1 MTRPSRS
8 SGIRN
13 TGIRSAAIVIGVIAV
28 LYLARDIL
36 IPLALAI
43 TLSLVLTPAVG
54 WLQKVHMGRFPA
66 ALIVIV
72 VSMAAVGG
80 ISYVIFNQIVQ
91 VATELPSYQENI
103 DNKIRALR
111 MRDSGALG
119 RAAKSVQKL
128 GKELDTVE
136 DTPAPASTARAA
148 RVNTPAN
155 PLPVQVIEPQP
166 NALIYVRD
174 VTRPCLG
181 ARAVLGIVLVFTLFL
196 LVEESDLRNRLF
208 RLAGMSRLNV
218 MTQALDD
225 ATKRVSRYLMLQFLV
240 NAAFGALCGLG
251 LYLIGVPYAALWGA
265 VAALF
270 RIVPY
275 VGSIVAG
282 FLPLVL
288 SLAVFNNWLQPLL
301 VFTLFAT
308 LELITANLLEPRLY
322 GAHTGISSLA
332 LLLTT
337 VFWAALWGPAGLIL
351 STPLTVC
358 VVVLGRH
365 VPHLAFLHILLG
377 DQPALE
383 PEAHLYQRL
392 LAMDEQE
399 ARAVIEAY
407 RADKSLLQLY
417 DAVILPALAMAE
429 QDRHKGALDPER
441 EEFLFLSLREVL
453 AEYSESAAHSVEV
466 AAPGRMLCFPAHD
479 EADEIAAAMLAQL
492 LEHAGQ
498 AAVSFPIGTSSG
510 TMLDLV
516 APTENDV
523 FCISSIPPFAFSHA
537 RNLNREL
544 RAKYPQ
550 TKILIG
556 VWGFTGDAER
566 ALQRFQPRR
575 PDKLVNSL
583 AEALEYLGVDPQ
595 APSDDGASPQPD
607 DQGAVEALTEV

>member
-1 MTRPSRS
+1 
-8 SGIRN
+8 
-13 TGIRSAAIVIGVIAV
+13 V
-28 LYLARDIL
+28 LYLAREIL

-43 TLSLVLTPAVG
+43 TLTLVLTPAVG
-54 WLQKVHMGRFPA
+54 WLQKLHIGRFPA
-66 ALIVIV
+66 ALLVIL
-72 VSMAAVGG
+72 VSTAAVTG
-80 ISYVIFNQIVQ
+80 ISYVIFNQVVQ

-111 MRDSGALG
+111 MRDTGALS
-119 RAAKSVQKL
+119 RAAKSVEKL
-128 GKELDTVE
+128 GKELDTVQE
-136 DTPAPASTARAA
+136 TQAPPTERVA

-155 PLPVQVIEPQP
+155 PLPVQVIQAPP
-166 NALIYVRD
+166 SALIYLRD
-174 VTRPCLG
+174 LMRPFL
-181 ARAVLGIVLVFTLFL
+181 APLAVLGIVLVFTLFL
-196 LVEESDLRNRLF
+196 LVEEADLRNRLF

-240 NAAFGALCGLG
+240 NAGFGALCGLG
-251 LYLIGVPYAALWGA
+251 LYFIGVPYAALWGT
-265 VAALF
+265 VAALL

-275 VGSIVAG
+275 IGSIVAG
-282 FLPLVL
+282 LLPLVL
-288 SLAVFNNWLQPLL
+288 SLAVFDNWLQPLL
-301 VFTLFAT
+301 VFVLFTT
-308 LELITANLLEPRLY
+308 LEVITANLLEPRLY

-337 VFWAALWGPAGLIL
+337 VFWATLWGPVGLIL

-365 VPHLAFLHILLG
+365 VPHLSFLHILLG

-383 PEAHLYQRL
+383 PQAHLYQRL

-407 RADKSLLQLY
+407 RAENSLLQLY
-417 DAVILPALAMAE
+417 DAVILPALTMAE

-453 AEYSESAAHSVEV
+453 AEYSESAPHPPEA
-466 AAPGRMLCFPAHD
+466 AAPGRILCFPAHD

-492 LEHAGQ
+492 LEQGGQ
-498 AAVSFPIGTSSG
+498 TTVTFPVGTASG
-510 TMLDLV
+510 NTLDLV
-516 APTENDV
+516 APTANDV

-537 RNLNREL
+537 RTLNRQL

-556 VWGFTGDAER
+556 VWGFSGEIER
-566 ALQRFQPRR
+566 ALQRFQPKR
-575 PDKLVNSL
+575 PDKFVGSL
-583 AEALEYLGVDPQ
+583 AEALEYLGVDPP
-595 APSDDGASPQPD
+595 APSDHGSSQDAR
-607 DQGAVEALTEV
+607 QGVEPALTEV